1 MTEEKEKEQE
11 QESKVPEKNKT
22 IYEKIME
29 ACFEEDKHCR
39 MTARCLPSVIEN
51 FLQSHQD
58 CLDLFDC
65 YRIEAFDDEHD
76 GYTFIMM
83 QKMTTPRNRVFLY
96 YLLEKGLL
104 EVKKEEEEVYLVGYR
119 EKKAPS
125 LEPIY
130 DTSSVVGKR
139 VVYGRDGQL
148 KTSEDIH
155 EIIGWRKRG

>member
-1 MTEEKEKEQE
+1 MTEEK
-11 QESKVPEKNKT
+11 ESKVPEKNKAV
-22 IYEKIME
+22 YEKLME
-29 ACFEEDKHCR
+29 ACFVEDKGCR
-39 MTARCLPSVIEN
+39 MTVRCLPSIIED
-51 FLQSHQD
+51 FLQGHQD

-76 GYTFIMM
+76 GDTFIMM
-83 QKMTTPRNRVFLY
+83 QKMTTPRNSVFLC
-96 YLLEKGLL
+96 YLLEQGLL
-104 EVKKEEEEVYLVGYR
+104 EVKKEEEEVCLVGYR
-119 EKKAPS
+119 EKKTPTY
-125 LEPIY
+125 EPMR